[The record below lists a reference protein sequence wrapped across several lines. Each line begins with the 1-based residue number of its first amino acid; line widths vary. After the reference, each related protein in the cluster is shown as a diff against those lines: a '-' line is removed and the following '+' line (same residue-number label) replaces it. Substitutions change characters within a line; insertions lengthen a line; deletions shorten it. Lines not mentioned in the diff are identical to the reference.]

1 MMMIM
6 IMMNIRMMIMEK
18 MMMMIIHTHKH
29 TIVYSFYREEA
40 FQCKCC
46 KGNVRNER
54 MRERERIKDTL

>member
-6 IMMNIRMMIMEK
+6 MKIRMMIMEK
-18 MMMMIIHTHKH
+18 MMMMMMIIHTHKH

-54 MRERERIKDTL
+54 MREREK